1 MEDTPHRFIIIISIS
16 SMSISVHDG
25 LAFWFFFSM
34 WSFFFFLFL
43 LFSLSFPFSCRI
55 PPPTSRNFF
64 SLSNGELIENRDLI
78 SAMLCLLCSKLYV
91 VNCM

>member
-34 WSFFFFLFL
+34 WSFFFS
-43 LFSLSFPFSCRI
+43 FSTLFPFLSLFV
-55 PPPTSRNFF
+55 PDSPPTSRNFF